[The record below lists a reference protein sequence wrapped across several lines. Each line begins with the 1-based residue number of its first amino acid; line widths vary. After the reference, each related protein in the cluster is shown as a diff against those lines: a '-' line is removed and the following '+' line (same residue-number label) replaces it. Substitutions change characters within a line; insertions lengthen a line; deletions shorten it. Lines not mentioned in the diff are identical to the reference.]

1 MDWKINDMCTPAMDY
16 LYGTFKLGFSLCVL
30 YQGQRFEAE
39 ECTRHLHTTIL
50 FHSNKH
56 SDVPSILVREGQH
69 VGIRPDA
76 SHGAPALSLPSL
88 AVFAC
93 PQSAFTTHEVAGGG
107 RLRQI
112 SHGLH

>member
-1 MDWKINDMCTPAMDY
+1 MDWKINDMCRPEMNN

-30 YQGQRFEAE
+30 YQGQHFEAE
-39 ECTRHLHTTIL
+39 ECTRHLLTTIL

-56 SDVPSILVREGQH
+56 SDLQSILVREGQH

-76 SHGAPALSLPSL
+76 SHGASALSLPSL

-107 RLRQI
+107 RCRQI